1 LVEHSFSGSSCQ
13 SSVIGIGVNINQSE
27 FPEELIDIATS
38 IKALGYNFECFKILP
53 NLIDNILNF
62 LSPTISYEVGYIGKL
77 PIMLKSCICVLEQY
91 KHLNHNITGEC
102 KMERIRL
109 TDDIRPLSDFRAEA
123 ATCIKHVHDT
133 KRPMVITQRGKGVA
147 VLLDINEYE
156 SLREKIELL
165 QDIYKAER
173 QIESDKVIS
182 HKQAKA
188 SILKRLKN
196 EG

>member
-1 LVEHSFSGSSCQ
+1 
-13 SSVIGIGVNINQSE
+13 
-27 FPEELIDIATS
+27 
-38 IKALGYNFECFKILP
+38 
-53 NLIDNILNF
+53 
-62 LSPTISYEVGYIGKL
+62 
-77 PIMLKSCICVLEQY
+77 
-91 KHLNHNITGEC
+91 
-102 KMERIRL
+102 MERIRL

-156 SLREKIELL
+156 SLQETIELL

-173 QIESDKVIS
+173 QIESGKTIS

-196 EG
+196 ES